1 MTTSDAPTPKREA
14 TSPIPTAPAKQLHY
28 RAIGLLSGRY
38 IPRDEITQGILLT
51 TDGTVVEAVV
61 LGRVLGLVK
70 SRIDLEKEHLWVVYP
85 RTREDEPLHVQLAGI
100 WEPETLH
107 PDTSAPTQSHKP
119 DYFSVMGEVVFQNLE
134 EGWVMVKILQ
144 KPRDSSEKPTYFK
157 LKLFGEM
164 PEKPVKNFWN
174 LHVQREG
181 NNLIIKESERVAY
194 LGKKKPKKKPKN
206 KKPKRS
212 ADAQKQPTP
221 EESPLESPL
230 PKKPQQG
237 SGKPTQKSQKD

>member
-1 MTTSDAPTPKREA
+1 MTTSDAPTPKSSA
-14 TSPIPTAPAKQLHY
+14 TSPIPPAPAKQLHY

-85 RTREDEPLHVQLAGI
+85 RTRSDEPLHVQLAGI

-107 PDTSAPTQSHKP
+107 PDTSAPTQSQKP
-119 DYFSVMGEVVFQNLE
+119 DYFSVMGEVVFQNKE

-181 NNLIIKESERVAY
+181 NSLIIKESERVAY
-194 LGKKKPKKKPKN
+194 LGKKKPKKKPKG
-206 KKPKRS
+206 KKPKHNG
-212 ADAQKQPTP
+212 DAKEQQISLVSSKESPTIKKPNKKQP
-221 EESPLESPL
+221 E
-230 PKKPQQG
+230 PK
-237 SGKPTQKSQKD
+237 